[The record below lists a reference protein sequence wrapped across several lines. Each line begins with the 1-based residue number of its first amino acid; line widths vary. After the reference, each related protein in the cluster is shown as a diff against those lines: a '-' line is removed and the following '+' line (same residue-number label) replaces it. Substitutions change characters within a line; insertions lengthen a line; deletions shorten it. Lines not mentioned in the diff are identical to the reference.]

1 MELIKIA
8 RWFDGLFRRKP
19 KSAQF
24 APTFNGSVP
33 WYSSFGNNIYND
45 ITVQQA
51 IKCIADEMK
60 KLIPTHVRYVGND
73 PVPVKGSVQDVL
85 DNPNEIMTT
94 AEFLEKIV
102 YLLMLNLNCFVIPV
116 YSTWI
121 DEKTGAEKRYYEAL
135 YPINYDSVVF
145 EDDAGELY
153 VTFWLR
159 NGKQTTI
166 PYRDV
171 IPIRENFSIGE
182 YMGGNEYGQPDNA
195 ALLKTLKTYHGVK
208 EGIEKSA
215 KAAYAVNGIVHYH
228 SVVNKEATEQAL
240 QEFTQALRNNEDGFV
255 ALDQKSEYV
264 PIEHKG
270 EIVKADLLKFLDEQ
284 VLRNY
289 GVPLCILSGD
299 YTKEQYQAFYQKTL
313 EPKIKMISQAFT
325 KHMFTAREKAF
336 GNRIELFPQE
346 LIFMNPQQT
355 LDLINTIAPMGGGYV
370 NEYRVWLGLR
380 PLPELE
386 GKRLQSLNW
395 IDADNANQY
404 QVGKVNV
411 DVVDEEKT
419 VE

>member
-19 KSAQF
+19 KGARP
-24 APTFNGSVP
+24 APTFNGSIP
-33 WYSSFGNNIYND
+33 WYSSFGNNIYYD

-60 KLIPTHVRYVGND
+60 KLIPMHVRYEGND

-94 AEFLEKIV
+94 SEFIEKII
-102 YLLMLNLNCFVIPV
+102 YLLMLNYNAFVVPV

-135 YPINYDSVVF
+135 YPINYESVVF

-166 PYRDV
+166 PYEDV
-171 IPIRENFSIGE
+171 IPIRENFSINE
-182 YMGGNEYGQPDNA
+182 YMGGNEMGQPDNA
-195 ALLKTLKTYHGVK
+195 ALLKTLRTYHGVK
-208 EGIEKSA
+208 EGIEKA
-215 KAAYAVNGIVHYH
+215 TKAAYAVNGIVHYN
-228 SVVNKEATEQAL
+228 SIIDKEKTEQAL
-240 QEFTQALRNNEDGFV
+240 REFTTALRNNEDGFI
-255 ALDQKSEYV
+255 ALDNKSEYI

-270 EIVKADLLKFLDEQ
+270 DIVKADLVKFFDEQ

-289 GVPLCILSGD
+289 GVPLPILTGD
-299 YTKEQYQAFYQKTL
+299 YTPEQYEAFYQKTL

-325 KHMFTAREKAF
+325 KHMFTKRERAF
-336 GNRIELFPQE
+336 GNRIEFYQKELNLMSVNTTLKMIETLSPTGALFE
-346 LIFMNPQQT
+346 
-355 LDLINTIAPMGGGYV
+355 
-370 NEYRVWLGLR
+370 NEKRVALGLR

-386 GKRLQSLNW
+386 GKRYASLNW
-395 IDADNANQY
+395 IDANNMGQY
-404 QVGKVNV
+404 QVGENV
-411 DVVDEEKT
+411 DVVDEERI
-419 VE
+419 EG

>member
-1 MELIKIA
+1 
-8 RWFDGLFRRKP
+8 
-19 KSAQF
+19 
-24 APTFNGSVP
+24 
-33 WYSSFGNNIYND
+33 
-45 ITVQQA
+45 
-51 IKCIADEMK
+51 MK

-228 SVVNKEATEQAL
+228 SVIDKEATEQAL
-240 QEFTQALRNNEDGFV
+240 WEFTQALRNNEDGFV
-255 ALDQKSEYV
+255 ALDQKSEYT

-336 GNRIELFPQE
+336 GNRVELFPQE